1 MSNDE
6 LPPDDVD
13 HASFSAGPCVVRT
26 EMGAALSGVVSVCG
40 DMDMATAP
48 AFRAAVDRL
57 VDEGV
62 LTLRIDLSGVPFI
75 DSSGLGSLVYG
86 YRRLR
91 DRDGAVV
98 VSGVGPQPA
107 RVLRITH
114 LDRILDVQP
123 VAIPAGRTRRG
134 R

>member
-1 MSNDE
+1 MSLDD

-13 HASFSAGPCVVRT
+13 HTSFSARPCVVHT
-26 EMGAALSGVVSVCG
+26 ALEPDLGGTVSVHG
-40 DMDMATAP
+40 DMDMTAAP
-48 AFRAAVDRL
+48 VFRQAIDRL
-57 VDEGV
+57 VDEGARS
-62 LTLRIDLSGVPFI
+62 LRIDLSGVPFI

-91 DRDGAVV
+91 DRDGDIV

-114 LDRILDVQP
+114 LDRILKVEPTIVP
-123 VAIPAGRTRRG
+123 VVRNH
-134 R
+134 

>member
-13 HASFSAGPCVVRT
+13 HTSFAAGPCVVHT
-26 EMGAALSGVVSVCG
+26 EMGAALSGVVSVYG
-40 DMDMATAP
+40 DMDMTAAP

-57 VDEGV
+57 VDDGARA
-62 LTLRIDLSGVPFI
+62 LRIDLSGVPFI

-91 DRDGAVV
+91 DRDGDVV
-98 VSGVGPQPA
+98 VCGVGPQPA

-114 LDRILDVQP
+114 LDRILNVQP
-123 VAIPAGRTRRG
+123 STTRAARPH
-134 R
+134 